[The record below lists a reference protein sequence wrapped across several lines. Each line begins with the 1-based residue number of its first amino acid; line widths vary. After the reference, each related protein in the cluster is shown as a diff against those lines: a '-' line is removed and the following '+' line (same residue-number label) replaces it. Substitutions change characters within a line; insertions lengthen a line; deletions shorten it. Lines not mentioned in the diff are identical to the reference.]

1 MQIHAAPGK
10 LTIHFG
16 PRFDAPDAA
25 RAADALSAF
34 RPLSALTLDFTDVR
48 EFHDAALAPLAA
60 ALGAAGGAGGAG
72 GADVILR
79 GLTRHQTRMLSYLG
93 VRAPARGAEGSR
105 PASSDW

>member
-16 PRFDAPDAA
+16 RRFDAADSA
-25 RAADALSAF
+25 RAADALTAF
-34 RPLSALTLDFTDVR
+34 RPLSVLTLDFGEVQ

-60 ALGAAGGAGGAG
+60 ALGATR

-79 GLTRHQTRMLSYLG
+79 GLTRHQTKMLSYLG
-93 VRAPARGAEGSR
+93 VQTPRRGA
-105 PASSDW
+105 AAAQSSDY